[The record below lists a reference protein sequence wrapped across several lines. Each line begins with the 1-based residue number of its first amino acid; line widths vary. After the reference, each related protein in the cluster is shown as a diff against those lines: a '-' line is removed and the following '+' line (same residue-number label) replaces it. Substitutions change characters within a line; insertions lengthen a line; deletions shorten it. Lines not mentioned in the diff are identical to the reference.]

1 MAFAHRHS
9 GRAKVV
15 DIGTTEAAGIG
26 ATVVAGFTSWLA
38 YLTGKRLKS
47 GSVGT
52 TEAGQLWEQMNRAM
66 VATREDANLLRQE
79 VRELRNDVRQR
90 DDTIERLEVDLR
102 HKSRQVDQLE
112 REVARLIE
120 LLPPDV
126 RSQYNA
132 LHFDEEVAR
141 E

>member
-1 MAFAHRHS
+1 MAFAHWHG
-9 GRAKVV
+9 GRAKV

-52 TEAGQLWEQMNRAM
+52 TEAGQLWEQMYRGLQSA
-66 VATREDANLLRQE
+66 REDSNLLRQD
-79 VRELRNDVRQR
+79 VQNLRNDLRER
-90 DDTIERLEVDLR
+90 DDTIERLEIDLR

-141 E
+141 D

>member
-1 MAFAHRHS
+1 MAFAHRHG
-9 GRAKVV
+9 GRAMVE
-15 DIGTTEAAGIG
+15 IGTTEAAGIG

-38 YLTGKRLKS
+38 YLTGKRQKS
-47 GSVGT
+47 GSIRT
-52 TEAGQLWEQMNRAM
+52 SEASELWEQLYRGLQSARDD
-66 VATREDANLLRQE
+66 ATLLRKDVQDLRTDL
-79 VRELRNDVRQR
+79 RER
-90 DDTIERLEVDLR
+90 DDTIEKLEIELR

-120 LLPPDV
+120 LLPPEA
-126 RSQYNA
+126 RTKYNA